1 MQEKITADEKGEAS
15 TSKPFI
21 KVITLPPLL
30 DGKLCEIFL
39 VDLYI
44 IYSIL

>member
-1 MQEKITADEKGEAS
+1 MQEKITADEKGKAT
-15 TSKPFI
+15 TSKPFT

-30 DGKLCEIFL
+30 DGKLCEILL
-39 VDLYI
+39 VDIYV